1 VFVRGV
7 ILKHFICFQV
17 IRDIFYS
24 GNAIEEKATIIM
36 RVAPTFLRFGSFQ
49 IALPEDEFTGT

>member
-1 VFVRGV
+1 VRGV